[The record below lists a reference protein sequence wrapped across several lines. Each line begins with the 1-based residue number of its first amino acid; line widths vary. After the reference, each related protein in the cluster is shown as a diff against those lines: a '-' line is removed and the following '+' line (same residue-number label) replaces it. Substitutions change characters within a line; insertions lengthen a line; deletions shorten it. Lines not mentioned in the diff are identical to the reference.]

1 MPSRERQVK
10 MMEAIHDEAVDAI
23 VTIDQD
29 GIVQTVNP
37 ATSAM
42 FGYAAE
48 ELEGQNVSM
57 LMPAPFRQEHDYYMK
72 KYLETGRAKIIGIGR
87 EVTGLKEDGTTFPI
101 HLAVSEIVVS
111 GARLF
116 VGVIH
121 DLTELKNLEAEE
133 TTLGRIIEESL
144 NEVYIFDVDTF
155 EFIMANRG
163 GRENLGYTLEEMQQL
178 TPLDIKPNVTRTKF
192 LELIKPLVEG
202 EKSKVEFVTQHR
214 RKDGSLYDVHVD
226 LQKAMYKNR
235 PAFVAII
242 LDITQRLQAE
252 RALLEQQESMRQKL
266 AELVERRTE
275 ELREAQAELVRAEK
289 FSTLGKVSGGIAH
302 EIRNPLNAVK
312 TSAYYLLNAKQPT
325 EEKIR
330 EHLERIDRQVNMI
343 DSVVTALS
351 DVARL
356 PAARLT
362 PVDLKP
368 IVQTAVNSIN
378 MPSTITI
385 SYEWPDDLPKV
396 MVDENQIII
405 AIKNLVRNAR
415 DAMPEGGQLSIRAVR
430 DNDRLHVFFEDTGI
444 GISPDHLEKILE
456 PLFTTKARGMGL
468 GLSITHA
475 IAEKNNCEL
484 TIDSAVGKG
493 STFAIGLTV
502 DDGRDTVEEG
512 KAG

>member
-1 MPSRERQVK
+1 MLSRERQVK
-10 MMEAIHDEAVDAI
+10 MLEAIHDKAVDAI

-29 GIVQTVNP
+29 GIIQTVNP
-37 ATSAM
+37 ATSEM
-42 FGYAAE
+42 FGYAADE
-48 ELEGQNVSM
+48 MEGENVSM
-57 LMPAPFRQEHDYYMK
+57 LMPAPFRQEHDGYIK

-87 EVTGLKEDGTTFPI
+87 EVTGLKEDGTTFPV
-101 HLAVSEIVVS
+101 HLAVSEIVVG

-144 NEVYIFDVDTF
+144 NEVYIFDVNTF
-155 EFIMANRG
+155 KFIMANRG
-163 GRENLGYTLEEMQQL
+163 GRENLGYTLEEMQRL
-178 TPLDIKPNVTRTKF
+178 TPLDIKPNVTRMKF
-192 LELIKPLVEG
+192 LEWIKPLVEG
-202 EKSKVEFVTQHR
+202 EKSKIEFATQHQ
-214 RKDGSLYDVHVD
+214 RKDGTFYDVHVD
-226 LQKAMYKNR
+226 LQKTLYKNR

-252 RALLEQQESMRQKL
+252 RALLEQQESMRQQL

-275 ELREAQAELVRAEK
+275 ELRETQAELVQAEK

-325 EEKIR
+325 PEKVR
-330 EHLERIDRQVNMI
+330 EHLERIDRQVTMI

-351 DVARL
+351 DVAKL

-362 PVDLKP
+362 PVNLKP
-368 IVQTAVNSIN
+368 IVQTAVDSIN
-378 MPSTITI
+378 FPSSI
-385 SYEWPDDLPKV
+385 SVSYDWPNGMPKV
-396 MVDENQIII
+396 LVDENQIMI

-415 DAMPEGGQLSIRAVR
+415 DAMPEGGELSIRAAH
-430 DNDRLHVFFEDTGI
+430 DNDRVQVYFEDTGV
-444 GISPDHLEKILE
+444 GINPDHLEKILE

-468 GLSITHA
+468 GLSITRA
-475 IAEKNNCEL
+475 IAEKNNCQL
-484 TIDSAVGKG
+484 TINSQLGEG
-493 STFAIGLTV
+493 STFAIGLMV
-502 DDGRDTVEEG
+502 EDSASPMDDCR
-512 KAG
+512 